1 MRGRDEVRNKIR
13 ATAALVSTSLLV
25 YSRRANIL
33 PLLPPPPY
41 KIKKPKVDRLGLWHV
56 SCSGYGRVTRSGGIP
71 CSEHGVLDIV
81 GNRGTTQ
88 ALEWC
93 DTVPRS
99 REEMTAASEDAA
111 EGTGLWQVCYI
122 ACGY

>member
-1 MRGRDEVRNKIR
+1 MSVVPRHHTTPCCRVDIGRRLI
-13 ATAALVSTSLLV
+13 
-25 YSRRANIL
+25 
-33 PLLPPPPY
+33 
-41 KIKKPKVDRLGLWHV
+41 DRLGLWYV
-56 SCSGYGRVTRSGGIP
+56 PCSGYGRVTKSGGIP

-99 REEMTAASEDAA
+99 REDD
-111 EGTGLWQVCYI
+111 CR
-122 ACGY
+122 